1 MVYDHIMS
9 LAGLILTAL
18 GTLAAIVQTYY
29 ARVQVL
35 RDRATQEMYGH
46 RTRHGRGLHR
56 QWLGINIIGTCLA
69 LCVLSVG
76 IFLIVNSTGSPTVPH
91 PNQTQAQSTVRATPS
106 QENGQPI
113 STPSTVGTST
123 WSRQWGPRD
132 LLFSN
137 GVYSDLDSV
146 PPNVNADN
154 IGIGFTVYSNQFQ
167 FNEMVSWTRN
177 GTGTAT
183 PAACD
188 NLLATQGVQSL
199 KPVVKNT
206 YCVKTNQGNIAIIV
220 VKRIDVDP
228 NASPIDNMS
237 DVLVR
242 ATIWTNN
249 S

>member
-1 MVYDHIMS
+1 M
-9 LAGLILTAL
+9 
-18 GTLAAIVQTYY
+18 
-29 ARVQVL
+29 
-35 RDRATQEMYGH
+35 
-46 RTRHGRGLHR
+46 
-56 QWLGINIIGTCLA
+56 
-69 LCVLSVG
+69 
-76 IFLIVNSTGSPTVPH
+76 
-91 PNQTQAQSTVRATPS
+91 
-106 QENGQPI
+106 
-113 STPSTVGTST
+113 
-123 WSRQWGPRD
+123 
-132 LLFSN
+132 LFSN